1 MVVLYQIENLYK
13 EYLMGKNTVKA
24 INGVSLE
31 FNEGKFYSLIGPSG
45 SGKSTLL
52 HLMGLLDTPN
62 KGKVWLD
69 GLDTSLLSD
78 DRKATIRNKKIGF
91 IFQQYHLIPVLN
103 IYENIEIPFLQSS
116 CFSKQE
122 IVRRI
127 SRLIEETGLE
137 DYKWHK
143 PSELSGGQQQRVAI
157 ARALAMKPR
166 VVLADEPTANLDS
179 HTSKEIIKL
188 LNNLNRQEGTTFI
201 FSTHD
206 PMVMDYCDKII
217 HIKDGMII
225 KGET

>member
-1 MVVLYQIENLYK
+1 MLYHIENLYK
-13 EYLMGKNTVKA
+13 EYLMGKNTVGA
-24 INGVSLE
+24 INGVCLE

-52 HLMGLLDTPN
+52 HLMGLLDIPSR
-62 KGKVWLD
+62 GKVWLD

-78 DRKATIRNKKIGF
+78 DKKAAIRNRKIGF
-91 IFQQYHLIPVLN
+91 IFQQYHLIPVLDV
-103 IYENIEIPFLQSS
+103 YENIEIPFLQSNS
-116 CFSKQE
+116 FSKE
-122 IVRRI
+122 VIIRRI
-127 SRLIEETGLE
+127 NQLIKETGLE
-137 DYKWHK
+137 EYRKHK
-143 PSELSGGQQQRVAI
+143 PPELSGGQQQRVAI
-157 ARALAMKPR
+157 ARALSMNPR

-179 HTSKEIIKL
+179 RTGEEIIKL
-188 LNNLNRQEGTTFI
+188 LKNLNRHEGTTFI